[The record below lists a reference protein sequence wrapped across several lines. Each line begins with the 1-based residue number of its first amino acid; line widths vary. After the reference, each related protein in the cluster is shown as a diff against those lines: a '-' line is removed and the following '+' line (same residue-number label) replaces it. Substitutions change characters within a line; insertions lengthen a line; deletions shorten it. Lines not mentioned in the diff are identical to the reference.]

1 MRIVKI
7 CFLMHLGIPLSVRVL
22 IVEDES
28 DLAIALRVGLRREGY
43 AVDVANDGASALERL
58 SHTPYD
64 VVCLDV
70 GLPDMD
76 GISVC
81 RELRAAGAID
91 DDPPARVLMLT
102 ARSGL
107 DDRVAG
113 LDAGADDY
121 LAKPFAVP
129 ELMARLR
136 ALARRKTVVPGP
148 SLCLD
153 DLEVDPATRTVTRA
167 REVIRLTAREFAL
180 LEFLLRHAGR
190 VFDRGQIIEH
200 VWDDNFEPVANVV
213 DVLVGRL
220 RRKIDRP
227 GRRHLIHTV
236 RGVGYTASDR
246 EP

>member
-1 MRIVKI
+1 M
-7 CFLMHLGIPLSVRVL
+7 RVL
-22 IVEDES
+22 IVEDDPGVA
-28 DLAIALRVGLRREGY
+28 DLVARAVREAAWAADTIARGEE
-43 AVDVANDGASALERL
+43 ALEAL
-58 SHTPYD
+58 AVTPYD
-64 VVCLDV
+64 LVILDLRLPGID
-70 GLPDMD
+70 GLE
-76 GISVC
+76 VC
-81 RELRAAGAID
+81 RRFRRQGGTTPIL
-91 DDPPARVLMLT
+91 VLT
-102 ARSGL
+102 ARGGL
-107 DDRVAG
+107 SDRVEG